1 MEFPRDNIQV
11 WAVIRHICHG
21 GPAWS
26 WVSRYARQDNGRD
39 TYLALKG
46 HYLGEAYIS
55 RMHASADKMMK
66 TAFYDRRSRN
76 FTYEKYCE
84 ILIQAF
90 NDIEETGEDVTEE
103 RKMRTFLKELND
115 LCCEAAKHTIRV
127 TLNLRNSVANAM
139 DLVAEVLGD
148 IASFTNPAHRNVSVQ
163 ESS

>member
-1 MEFPRDNIQV
+1 MEFPQDTIKV
-11 WAVIRHICHG
+11 WDVIRHIYHG

-55 RMHASADKMMK
+55 RMHTRADKMMK

-90 NDIEETGEDVTEE
+90 NDIEETGEDVVGASN
-103 RKMRTFLKELND
+103 K
-115 LCCEAAKHTIRV
+115 AAVQRCSG
-127 TLNLRNSVANAM
+127 NRQSRM
-139 DLVAEVLGD
+139 CDD
-148 IASFTNPAHRNVSVQ
+148 AS
-163 ESS
+163 